1 MFVQAPEG
9 RSVIEVAREF
19 PACLPEQ
26 NTSQGNNLNNSEIDT
41 RLDKPSCGPERGK
54 ANNMFVLDNCKIDTR
69 LDKPTVGP
77 ERDETDNMLVSDNIE
92 YNTRLDKPTVGPG
105 RGKSTN
111 LFDSDTE
118 DNIQEKHQVT
128 PPCSE
133 EVLRIITLLENPPS
147 DLSDDFLNSRI
158 FALEQHSSENSEPE
172 QASDS
177 EWEDE
182 VETLCEPTVSQPAVT
197 TNTNKP
203 SQASFL
209 PHSLQDNP
217 LNASFIR
224 KLASRR
230 IFKPGNGSPPEKTS
244 RIPISV
250 WIFGVRLNGILDTGS
265 ERSYINE
272 KVYEDIKHLAAGEL
286 QDDQTKKGVLL
297 ANHSTC
303 KSRGGAPFIIQ
314 IGSVAGEQYLSVLPD
329 LGYSLVLGMDFATRF
344 EVQIDCKN
352 CTWKFSDSPEVFLFQ
367 PINCHEKS
375 AQLCAMSELQETKV
389 KRISGG

>member
-1 MFVQAPEG
+1 
-9 RSVIEVAREF
+9 
-19 PACLPEQ
+19 
-26 NTSQGNNLNNSEIDT
+26 
-41 RLDKPSCGPERGK
+41 
-54 ANNMFVLDNCKIDTR
+54 
-69 LDKPTVGP
+69 
-77 ERDETDNMLVSDNIE
+77 
-92 YNTRLDKPTVGPG
+92 
-105 RGKSTN
+105 
-111 LFDSDTE
+111 
-118 DNIQEKHQVT
+118 
-128 PPCSE
+128 
-133 EVLRIITLLENPPS
+133 
-147 DLSDDFLNSRI
+147 
-158 FALEQHSSENSEPE
+158 
-172 QASDS
+172 
-177 EWEDE
+177 
-182 VETLCEPTVSQPAVT
+182 
-197 TNTNKP
+197 
-203 SQASFL
+203 
-209 PHSLQDNP
+209 LQDNP

-375 AQLCAMSELQETKV
+375 AQLCAMSELQETKLKEFLEAELGRFGEV
-389 KRISGG
+389 SNLGATEIIQHEIVLKPGTQPETSKNFPDWKILEDRLYYRRPDPLKEILGDEEEWKKVLRDHEVPETLRKKS